1 MRVGGP
7 AIGGLVLAVSGFE
20 YLYLTQTLVY
30 VWVIWTTSMIG
41 ADTSEAH
48 RERASMFKDLIEGFG
63 VLKTDRTIF
72 YIMVLAVSLFM
83 FGMPFQTVFIPL
95 IAVESLD
102 MTKSEAAILISVV
115 GLGALIGALV
125 IATVGDSVRHRGQLM
140 IGFIVVLS
148 LALIV
153 FARGGSLV
161 TATPAL
167 LLAGAMQTS
176 FNSLNNAFVLGRTPP
191 ELHGRVMS
199 LFSLDRGLV
208 PLGAT
213 LAGALAAAVGA
224 VDALTIMAGICLV
237 NTLVVAM
244 FVPAL
249 RKIA

>member
-1 MRVGGP
+1 
-7 AIGGLVLAVSGFE
+7 
-20 YLYLTQTLVY
+20 
-30 VWVIWTTSMIG
+30 
-41 ADTSEAH
+41 
-48 RERASMFKDLIEGFG
+48 
-63 VLKTDRTIF
+63 
-72 YIMVLAVSLFM
+72 
-83 FGMPFQTVFIPL
+83 
-95 IAVESLD
+95 
-102 MTKSEAAILISVV
+102 
-115 GLGALIGALV
+115 
-125 IATVGDSVRHRGQLM
+125 
-140 IGFIVVLS
+140 
-148 LALIV
+148 
-153 FARGGSLV
+153 
-161 TATPAL
+161 
-167 LLAGAMQTS
+167 MQTS